1 MCHIL
6 VVHYNYSFLLDN
18 LDTPYNE
25 VLRAGENR
33 KSTESVAKPHFFSLL
48 CFLSSISPL
57 LYFESL
63 LLKDNCS
70 D

>member
-1 MCHIL
+1 MCHVL

-33 KSTESVAKPHFFSLL
+33 KSTESVAKPHFF
-48 CFLSSISPL
+48 
-57 LYFESL
+57 
-63 LLKDNCS
+63 
-70 D
+70 